1 MRANRD
7 EIILFLTQMK
17 QDLLSKG
24 IVNIGLFGSFAR
36 DEPSVYS
43 DIDIVIEKEKDYLQ
57 KRSAYEYFEQVT
69 QIKLLIKKQF
79 SRNSDV
85 FDIDSSSTMKTSILK
100 ELIYV

>member
-1 MRANRD
+1 
-7 EIILFLTQMK
+7 MK
-17 QDLLSKG
+17 KDLLPKG

-36 DEPSVYS
+36 DESNVYS
-43 DIDIVIEKEKDYLQ
+43 DIDIAIEKEKDYLQ

-85 FDIDSSSTMKTSILK
+85 FDIDSNSTMKTSILK
-100 ELIYV
+100 DLIYV